1 MRWALLLAL
10 VGCADPTAD
19 PADNGSDSADAKAD
33 SFSATAPG
41 RVLRLWLDHG
51 VFPQTPAH
59 PSALVYVP
67 AHFDATPPLNLV
79 VYLHGF
85 NNCVDNVIRSTNGSC
100 GSGTRNSYAL
110 AAQLEASQKNAL
122 LLLPEVAYDRA
133 SADPGQLAVDNG
145 FQALLGEV
153 LGKLG
158 DVGNY
163 TLNDVGTVIVASHSG
178 GYKAAAGIANQ
189 GGVYVSEVWL
199 LDSLYGETDQ
209 FDTWVTSDLDSI
221 GAAARRF
228 AAVYTATGGTLA
240 NSQAMATRAAGWVD
254 ASSLVDDRTT
264 ATLSTTAFQH
274 GLVFKRTGLSH
285 DGVPR
290 YYFLKLLSSSS
301 NL

>member
-1 MRWALLLAL
+1 VDATS
-10 VGCADPTAD
+10 DPIEGTGDTAD
-19 PADNGSDSADAKAD
+19 TKSDNASAAPA
-33 SFSATAPG
+33 G
-41 RVLRLWLDHG
+41 RTLRLWLDHG

-67 AHFDATPPLNLV
+67 QHFDPTPPLNLI

-85 NNCVDNVIRSTNGSC
+85 YNCVDNVIRSTNHACTRG
-100 GSGTRNSYAL
+100 GPARNSYAL

-122 LLLPEVAYDRA
+122 LVLPEVAYDRA
-133 SADPGQLAVDNG
+133 SADPGQMAVDGG
-145 FQALLGEV
+145 FQALLGEL

-158 DVGNY
+158 DVGSY
-163 TLNDVGTVIVASHSG
+163 TLDDVGNVIVASHSG
-178 GYKAAAGIANQ
+178 GYKAAAGIANH

-209 FDTWVTSDLDSI
+209 FDTWVKSDLESI
-221 GAAARRF
+221 SAAVRRF
-228 AAVYTATGGTLA
+228 AVVYTGGGGTLA

-254 ASSLVDDRTT
+254 AGTLVDDRTT
-264 ATLSTTAFQH
+264 STWPAATFEH
-274 GLVFKRTGLSH
+274 GLLFKRTGLPH

-290 YYFLKLLSSSS
+290 FYFQPLVSSSS